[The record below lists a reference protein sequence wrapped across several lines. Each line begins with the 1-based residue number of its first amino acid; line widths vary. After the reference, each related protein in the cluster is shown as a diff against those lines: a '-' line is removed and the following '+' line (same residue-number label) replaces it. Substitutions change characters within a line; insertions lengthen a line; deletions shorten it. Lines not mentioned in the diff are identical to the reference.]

1 MTGQTVARAHRRQ
14 IGAAIT
20 LTGLELAA
28 SGARAAAFG
37 RRCIPDLGV
46 MPSVHRGLLALQ
58 TSRPS
63 LYDTNGE
70 SPFRCLTPSAA
81 MDDTRPPGA
90 PPANRPNAPTMTP
103 PSADST
109 FELVERAK
117 GGDREALDRLFA
129 RFLPSLRRWASGRL
143 PRWTRG
149 MMDTDDLV
157 QDTVSRA
164 VKLID
169 RFESRHEGALQAY
182 LRQAVMNKIRDEV
195 RRTKRTPMAVSL
207 TDDHA
212 DRTASPLDTAIG
224 LEAVERYEAALARL
238 RPEDREAVVVRI
250 EMDGTY
256 QDVAQALGKPSAD
269 AARMAVT
276 RALLRLAEEMS
287 RG

>member
-1 MTGQTVARAHRRQ
+1 MTLRTVARAHGRLV
-14 IGAAIT
+14 GAAIT
-20 LTGLELAA
+20 LKGLE
-28 SGARAAAFG
+28 
-37 RRCIPDLGV
+37 I
-46 MPSVHRGLLALQ
+46 ALQ
-58 TSRPS
+58 TGRPS
-63 LYDTNGE
+63 PYDVSGE
-70 SPFRCLTPSAA
+70 LPIGCLTSSAA
-81 MDDTRPPGA
+81 MDDTLPPGA
-90 PPANRPNAPTMTP
+90 PPANRPIAPTLTP

-109 FELVERAK
+109 VELVERAK
-117 GGDREALDRLFA
+117 SGDRDALDRLFA

-157 QDTVSRA
+157 QETVSRA
-164 VKLID
+164 VKVID

-182 LRQAVMNKIRDEV
+182 LRQAVMNRIRDEV
-195 RRTKRTPMAVSL
+195 RRTKRTPMPTPLS
-207 TDDHA
+207 DDHA

-224 LEAVERYEAALARL
+224 HEAVERYEAALARL

-287 RG
+287 RGEV